1 MGISTLTPSKSE
13 AGNDDIAGKGTKE
26 ASVID
31 VVFGESMLQ
40 AASVAKAEKM
50 KENQTTS
57 VSKEDETNTANKF
70 K

>member
-1 MGISTLTPSKSE
+1 MGLSTLTTPRKSE
-13 AGNDDIAGKGTKE
+13 AGNAGKITKE

-50 KENQTTS
+50 KEN
-57 VSKEDETNTANKF
+57 
-70 K
+70 